1 MISRKKPQQQLA
13 CYFDELLTELD
24 EKDPGFSQNSS
35 VENSS
40 LEENT
45 ASHTAPVSTA
55 APDKLSGKTSEKT
68 IAQETTA
75 QESRVKTDTV
85 LTQPDRPNNSDLH
98 DKQKL
103 PIQPSVLSVT
113 TSAALMPA
121 AAVKSALAAPSS
133 HSLPTV
139 DLRQRDKEKLERLL
153 NTLTPTGEQ
162 QLIQLDSELGS
173 ELEIIPPVDTVQP
186 AIITKIETETETETK
201 TESMDVPVA
210 TVDVPTV
217 EVAEVN
223 KPTETTIDVE
233 SDVAVPIDMIS
244 ASPHRWQPLR
254 HDWQENGRPA
264 WAETP
269 FDVLLIDVNGV
280 QLAMPLEALDA
291 IYPLKGDLTPLFG
304 QAKWFM
310 GLQKTIA
317 GNVSVINTAQFVM
330 PERYDK
336 DQPSQCKYS
345 VAINGSGWGLAVDNI
360 HQPVL
365 VNPDDVRWRV
375 KRASRPWM
383 AGMVKDHMC
392 ALIDIPYLAN
402 LLQTQ
407 DKNSNTIDT

>member
-24 EKDPGFSQNSS
+24 EKDLNSL
-35 VENSS
+35 ENSS

-45 ASHTAPVSTA
+45 ASHASPVSTA
-55 APDKLSGKTSEKT
+55 TPDTSSSKPSEKT
-68 IAQETTA
+68 IAQENILQKSLAQETTA

-85 LTQPDRPNNSDLH
+85 LTQKDRSTYSDLP

-103 PIQPSVLSVT
+103 PVQPSALSVT
-113 TSAALMPA
+113 TSSPLIPA
-121 AAVKSALAAPSS
+121 AAVKPSLAAPSPQ
-133 HSLPTV
+133 SLPTV

-162 QLIQLDSELGS
+162 QLIQLDGELK
-173 ELEIIPPVDTVQP
+173 IIPPVDTVQP
-186 AIITKIETETETETK
+186 VIITKTEIEAKAEII
-201 TESMDVPVA
+201 DVPVV

-217 EVAEVN
+217 EVVEVS

-233 SDVAVPIDMIS
+233 SDIAVPIDMIS
-244 ASPHRWQPLR
+244 TSPHRWQPLR

-365 VNPDDVRWRV
+365 VNPGDVRWRV

-407 DKNSNTIDT
+407 DKNSKTIDT

>member
-13 CYFDELLTELD
+13 YYFDELLTELD
-24 EKDPGFSQNSS
+24 EKDPNFSENNSS
-35 VENSS
+35 ENCS

-45 ASHTAPVSTA
+45 ASQSAPVST
-55 APDKLSGKTSEKT
+55 PSKPSEKKT
-68 IAQETTA
+68 IQK
-75 QESRVKTDTV
+75 SIVKKDTV
-85 LTQPDRPNNSDLH
+85 LTQPDRPDNSELH

-103 PIQPSVLSVT
+103 PVQPSALSVT
-113 TSAALMPA
+113 TSAAHIPA
-121 AAVKSALAAPSS
+121 AAVKPALAAPSS
-133 HSLPTV
+133 QSLPTV
-139 DLRQRDKEKLERLL
+139 DLRQREKEKLERLL
-153 NTLTPTGEQ
+153 NTLTLTGEQ
-162 QLIQLDSELGS
+162 QLIQPDNA
-173 ELEIIPPVDTVQP
+173 LEIIPPVDTVQP
-186 AIITKIETETETETK
+186 VIITKTETEAK
-201 TESMDVPVA
+201 TESIDVPVV
-210 TVDVPTV
+210 TVDVTTV
-217 EVAEVN
+217 EVS
-223 KPTETTIDVE
+223 KPAETTIDIE
-233 SDVAVPIDMIS
+233 SDVAAPIDMIS
-244 ASPHRWQPLR
+244 ASPHRWQPLGYE
-254 HDWQENGRPA
+254 WLANGRPA

-345 VAINGSGWGLAVDNI
+345 VAINGSGWGLAVDKI

-407 DKNSNTIDT
+407 DKNSKTIDT